1 MTGVDAPLT
10 HRAYVRRS
18 VNLERG
24 MTIAPTTRRGIVVLL
39 LGVPLAGCYSWQ
51 GRPKG
56 TGLREYVARKQPE
69 RIVVSV
75 RDSTPCELRRP
86 WVTADSLGGTVLLPS
101 RRQVVAV
108 GQSDILRLET
118 RDNRLL
124 VLRRNSSVVELE
136 NSWTTADSLGGC
148 FGFGGC

>member
-24 MTIAPTTRRGIVVLL
+24 MTIAPITCRGIVVLL

-56 TGLREYVARKQPE
+56 TSLREYVARKQPE

-75 RDSTPCELRRP
+75 RDSTPCAAGLVRRRAREF
-86 WVTADSLGGTVLLPS
+86 VDDRRLP
-101 RRQVVAV
+101 R
-108 GQSDILRLET
+108 
-118 RDNRLL
+118 RLL
-124 VLRRNSSVVELE
+124 
-136 NSWTTADSLGGC
+136 
-148 FGFGGC
+148 